1 MKTNPAIGRMGRA
14 IRSWFHLCRELGP
27 LASLALLIAWRAGAA
42 DTAANVSPQS
52 IIPSPRSPIDSGLA
66 TADVMAQDAAYSEQ
80 AVKAAFLVNFP
91 KYVDWPAESFAATN
105 SPIVIAVL
113 GETKVAGELQKMI
126 ADRTVGGREI
136 VLKQLASGEA
146 PGACQ
151 ILFVAAAEQAHAS
164 DVLGKIK
171 DESILTVGES
181 DNFLDDGGIINLAV
195 RNQKVAL
202 VINLAAADHA
212 RLKISS
218 KLLSVAEVMKGRG
231 N

>member
-1 MKTNPAIGRMGRA
+1 VTFVANIKFLPCTRRFWAA
-14 IRSWFHLCRELGP
+14 
-27 LASLALLIAWRAGAA
+27 ALALAFLAA
-42 DTAANVSPQS
+42 HV
-52 IIPSPRSPIDSGLA
+52 I
-66 TADVMAQDAAYSEQ
+66 AQDAAYSEQ

-126 ADRTVGGREI
+126 TDRTVGGRKI

-181 DNFLDDGGIINLAV
+181 DNFLDHGGIINLAL

-202 VINLAAADHA
+202 VINLAAADQA

-218 KLLSVAEVMKGRG
+218 KLLSVAEVMKGKAH
-231 N
+231 